1 MTEYKETVSSL
12 YFSLAA
18 QCTEY
23 DVEDVFTAYAYAGAF
38 KTSCAPSDDCSASAC
53 TQTESV
59 DASCFAMPFANIA
72 PSKALAYSE
81 ISTVSTPSQKHP
93 ASFQVFN
100 KALHVIDVGLAH
112 ALTSG
117 IVKHVE
123 TLGTLFVVSS
133 ARAKAPQKVTTSKEK
148 KNILLFERIVI
159 VFIRAHEHTTTEQKK
174 EDNRKQ
180 T

>member
-1 MTEYKETVSSL
+1 
-12 YFSLAA
+12 
-18 QCTEY
+18 
-23 DVEDVFTAYAYAGAF
+23 
-38 KTSCAPSDDCSASAC
+38 
-53 TQTESV
+53 
-59 DASCFAMPFANIA
+59 MPFANIA
-72 PSKALAYSE
+72 PSKALAYAE
-81 ISTVSTPSQKHP
+81 ISTVSKPSQKHP
-93 ASFQVFN
+93 ASFQVIN
-100 KALHVIDVGLAH
+100 KALHVFDVGLAH

-117 IVKHVE
+117 IDKHVE

-159 VFIRAHEHTTTEQKK
+159 VFIRAHEHPTTEQQK

>member
-12 YFSLAA
+12 YFSLAPNVRS
-18 QCTEY
+18 T
-23 DVEDVFTAYAYAGAF
+23 TS
-38 KTSCAPSDDCSASAC
+38 KTFSPRTRTLELSKHL
-53 TQTESV
+53 
-59 DASCFAMPFANIA
+59 ANQVTIA
-72 PSKALAYSE
+72 LPALARKQNPSTRRASRCRSLTSRLQSARDAE

-133 ARAKAPQKVTTSKEK
+133 VRAKAPQKVTTSKENNTSFRK
-148 KNILLFERIVI
+148 DRHRLHPRARTPNDRTAER
-159 VFIRAHEHTTTEQKK
+159 R
-174 EDNRKQ
+174 
-180 T
+180 